1 MTYMGYFDQVF
12 IKGFIPLKKVL
23 LLSKIVLVCFNE
35 AEDFN
40 VVSKVGK
47 GSKDKDSSDEE
58 HAIIND
64 PNDFAKGLYL

>member
-1 MTYMGYFDQVF
+1 M
-12 IKGFIPLKKVL
+12 L
-23 LLSKIVLVCFNE
+23 LLSKIVLVCSNE
-35 AEDFN
+35 GEDFN

-47 GSKDKDSSDEE
+47 GSKEKDNSDEE